1 MAVSVLI
8 YGVPLMENFQHIL
21 FPVDFSPRCV
31 STVPYVKQMAQH
43 FHARLTLQHT
53 VEIPIYSYGSMPS
66 DMAIAW
72 DSFGGLYKLGQQQ
85 LATFQQKHFG
95 DLASSNSVEMA
106 CDQGD
111 PGYAILAAAEKSGAD
126 LIMMS
131 TFGHSPFRSF
141 MLGSN
146 TARVLHSAKCA
157 VWTRAH
163 SEQDAGAHINVGKI
177 LCAVDLE
184 KESGSVL
191 KAAAGLAKTFS
202 AQVSLVHCVPVP
214 EGTSSKDYVSEFDRF
229 LLESSRLKLVDMQ
242 KGAGTDFEVRFEG
255 GSIAKVVRSVAM
267 EQDAD
272 LVLIGRGHV
281 QAPFSRLR
289 SNAYAIIRESPC
301 PVLSV

>member
-1 MAVSVLI
+1 MAVSVLFDR
-8 YGVPLMENFQHIL
+8 VPPMENFRHIL
-21 FPVDFSPRCV
+21 FPVDFSPRCE
-31 STVPYVKQMAQH
+31 STVPYIREMVQSY
-43 FHARLTLQHT
+43 HARLTLQHT

-66 DMAIAW
+66 DMAMAW

-85 LATFQQKHFG
+85 LAAFQHKHFG
-95 DLASSNSVEMA
+95 VLAAANFVEML

-111 PGYAILAAAEKSGAD
+111 PGYAILASAEKSGAD

-131 TFGHSPFRSF
+131 TYGHSPFRSF

-163 SEQDAGAHINVGKI
+163 SEQDAGAYRNISKI

-184 KESGSVL
+184 KESGAVL
-191 KAAAGLAKTFS
+191 KAAAALAKTF
-202 AQVSLVHCVPVP
+202 AAHVCLVHCVPVP

-229 LLESSRLKLVDMQ
+229 LLESSRQKLIDMQ
-242 KGAGTDFEVRFEG
+242 KSAGTDFEVHFEG
-255 GSIAKVVRSVAM
+255 GSVSNVIRSAVR
-267 EQDAD
+267 EQQAD
-272 LVLIGRGHV
+272 LVVIGRGHV
-281 QAPFSRLR
+281 QAAFSRLR
-289 SNAYAIIRESPC
+289 SNAYAIIRDTPC

>member
-1 MAVSVLI
+1 
-8 YGVPLMENFQHIL
+8 MENFQHIL
-21 FPVDFSPRCV
+21 FPVDFSAQCE
-31 STVPYVKQMAQH
+31 STVPFVNHVVQL

-85 LATFQQKHFG
+85 LTAFQSKHFK
-95 DLASSNSVEMA
+95 DLTASNSVEIA

-131 TFGHSPFRSF
+131 TYGHSPFRSF

-157 VWTRAH
+157 VWTRTH
-163 SEQDAGAHINVGKI
+163 SEQDAGAHVNVGMI

-191 KAAAGLAKTFS
+191 KAAASLAKTFS
-202 AQVSLVHCVPVP
+202 AQVCLVHCVPVP
-214 EGTSSKDYVSEFDRF
+214 EGTSSEDYKSEFDRF
-229 LLESSRLKLVDMQ
+229 LMESSRQKLVDMQ
-242 KGAGTDFEVRFEG
+242 KDAGTDFKVRFEG
-255 GSIAKVVRSVAM
+255 GSISKVIRNVAT
-267 EQDAD
+267 ELHAD
-272 LVLIGRGHV
+272 LVVIGRGHV

-289 SNAYAIIRESPC
+289 SNAYSIIRDTPC